1 MRWTSA
7 AVCGMLCDLERR
19 KDRYGIFLQAVQWR
33 NLPDRKPRQ
42 ANARIHQGTYELAA
56 ASEKL
61 EKSLTPEQSDLFYA
75 MKNAKAEVETLL
87 QAEAYRMGFID
98 GLEMK
103 KDIETNGNAAD

>member
-1 MRWTSA
+1 MGFFYKLFNGEI
-7 AVCGMLCDLERR
+7 CPIE
-19 KDRYGIFLQAVQWR
+19 
-33 NLPDRKPRQ
+33 NLVRQ
-42 ANARIHQGTYELAA
+42 TPEYTKALHELAA

-87 QAEAYRMGFID
+87 QAEAYRMGFIG

-103 KDIETNGNAAD
+103 KDIETNGKAAD